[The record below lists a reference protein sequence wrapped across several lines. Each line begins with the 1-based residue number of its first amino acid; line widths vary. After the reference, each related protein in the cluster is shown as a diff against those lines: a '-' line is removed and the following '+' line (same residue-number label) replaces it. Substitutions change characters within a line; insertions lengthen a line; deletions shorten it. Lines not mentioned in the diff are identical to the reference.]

1 MDERNGQGRVVLI
14 FLVVMGLTAAA
25 AVPFMP
31 QPRSAAE
38 EPETAVLPEEETE
51 KAEAPAPPRVVR
63 TKPRST
69 RTTKWEGGGET
80 THESGSGV
88 GAPGRWYCPRCNRT
102 LALRSKRPS
111 LMICPC
117 GETYR
122 NGVSAPRH

>member
-1 MDERNGQGRVVLI
+1 MDERNGQGRMVLF
-14 FLVVMGLTAAA
+14 FLVVMGLSAAA

-31 QPRSAAE
+31 QPKSAAV

-51 KAEAPAPPRVVR
+51 KAVAPAPRVVR

-69 RTTKWEGGGET
+69 RTAKWQGGGET

-102 LALRSKRPS
+102 LALRSKRPG